1 MRLLEIP
8 YFLYSLFGLVYV
20 MKNLVIVTL
29 IFCATP
35 RTSYV
40 YQFTNYVTNAIGSYN
55 QSMGGNQA
63 PEFDQKQFHQLAQET
78 FPEEGQYPEEEGQA
92 PPEEPYVPEEEPY
105 LPEEDP
111 NLPEQPY
118 TPEEEPLLP
127 DQQPS
132 LPEQP
137 FEGEPE
143 SW

>member
-1 MRLLEIP
+1 
-8 YFLYSLFGLVYV
+8 
-20 MKNLVIVTL
+20 MKNIIIVAL
-29 IFCATP
+29 ILCANA
-35 RTSYV
+35 RTSHV
-40 YQFTNYVTNAIGSYN
+40 FQFTNFVKNATGYN
-55 QSMGGNQA
+55 DSLISDKDVPVSNSQKS
-63 PEFDQKQFHQLAQET
+63 KQFVQEPIT
-78 FPEEGQYPEEEGQA
+78 EEEPMILEEEPYPEEEGPA

-118 TPEEEPLLP
+118 MPEEEPLLP
-127 DQQPS
+127 DEQPS

>member
-1 MRLLEIP
+1 
-8 YFLYSLFGLVYV
+8 
-20 MKNLVIVTL
+20 MKNVIITAL
-29 IFCATP
+29 ILCVNAN
-35 RTSYV
+35 TSHV
-40 YQFTNYVTNAIGSYN
+40 YRLANYVRETIESND
-55 QSMGGNQA
+55 QSISGNRGA
-63 PEFDQKQFHQLAQET
+63 EFGQKKSHQLVQGS
-78 FPEEGQYPEEEGQA
+78 FPEEEPYAEEEGQA

-127 DQQPS
+127 DEQPS

>member
-1 MRLLEIP
+1 
-8 YFLYSLFGLVYV
+8 
-20 MKNLVIVTL
+20 MKNIIIVTL
-29 IFCATP
+29 ILCANA
-35 RTSYV
+35 RTSHIS
-40 YQFTNYVTNAIGSYN
+40 QFTNFVKTAIGFYDLPIRDN
-55 QSMGGNQA
+55 NLQG
-63 PEFDQKQFHQLAQET
+63 FKLQKSHQLVQET
-78 FPEEGQYPEEEGQA
+78 FPEEEPYAEEEGPA

-118 TPEEEPLLP
+118 IPEEEPLLP
-127 DQQPS
+127 DEQPS

>member
-1 MRLLEIP
+1 
-8 YFLYSLFGLVYV
+8 
-20 MKNLVIVTL
+20 MKNIIIVTL
-29 IFCATP
+29 ILCANA
-35 RTSYV
+35 RTSHIS
-40 YQFTNYVTNAIGSYN
+40 QFTNFVKTAIGFYDLSIRDN
-55 QSMGGNQA
+55 NLQG
-63 PEFDQKQFHQLAQET
+63 FKLQKSHQLVQET
-78 FPEEGQYPEEEGQA
+78 FPEEEPYAEEEGPA

-118 TPEEEPLLP
+118 IPEEEPLLP
-127 DQQPS
+127 DEQPS